1 MPRLADI
8 YSEGKGKEVDGRE
21 AGRMDWKEKREGGK
35 IVIGLGKI
43 N

>member
-1 MPRLADI
+1 MPWLADI
-8 YSEGKGKEVDGRE
+8 YSEENGKEVDGRE
-21 AGRMDWKEKREGGK
+21 AGRRDWKEKREGEK